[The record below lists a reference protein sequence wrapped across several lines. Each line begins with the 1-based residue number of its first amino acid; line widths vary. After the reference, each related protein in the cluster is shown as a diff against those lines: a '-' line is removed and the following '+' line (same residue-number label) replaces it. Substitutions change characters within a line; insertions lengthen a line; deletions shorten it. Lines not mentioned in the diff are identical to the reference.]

1 MMSGEDN
8 PRGEVSLSH
17 DQLDWLAKRNA
28 GPIPVTVF
36 DALVG
41 LAPFEE
47 PQESQEERHE
57 LRELVTQ
64 AVEDLPEDERWLI
77 EMLFLTRLSL
87 RFVAKVTGI
96 PKTSLARER
105 DMILAKLRAQLRDH
119 PSVREKLG
127 FF

>member
-17 DQLDWLAKRNA
+17 DQLDWLAKRNV
-28 GPIPVTVF
+28 GPLPVTVV